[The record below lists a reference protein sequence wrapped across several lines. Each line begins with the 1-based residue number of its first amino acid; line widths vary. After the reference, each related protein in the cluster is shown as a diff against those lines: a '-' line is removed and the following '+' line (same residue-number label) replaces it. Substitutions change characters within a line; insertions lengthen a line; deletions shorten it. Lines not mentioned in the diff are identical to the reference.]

1 MKVDAVVLAGGDGA
15 VIDPR
20 APFKGLLSIGGKPM
34 VSWVVDA
41 LRAAESVAEV
51 AVVVPTAEELGRWA
65 DDVDKLVVSD
75 STFLGNVLAGVG
87 SFRTDRPVLV
97 TTGDIPALTG
107 EAVDDFVARSLATGA
122 DFTYPIIR
130 KEDMLAQFPGSI
142 RTFVRLKDAEVTGGN
157 MMITNP
163 FLVER
168 NREIAQS
175 LFDTRKSAF
184 SMARIIGFG
193 FVLKLAIG
201 RLRVHELEAKLAE
214 LLGGPTAA
222 IYTSHAS
229 IGADVDKAIDVI
241 VVERVLQAPESGRN
255 HWESSRN
262 RHM

>member
-41 LRAAESVAEV
+41 LRAADSVAEI
-51 AVVVPTAEELGRWA
+51 AVVVPTAEELGAWA

-75 STFLGNVLAGVG
+75 STFLANVLAGVG
-87 SFRTDRPVLV
+87 AFRTDRPVLV
-97 TTGDIPALTG
+97 TTGDIPALTAQ
-107 EAVDDFVARSLATGA
+107 AVDDFVTRSLATGA

-130 KEDMLAQFPGSI
+130 KADMMAQFPGSI
-142 RTFVRLKDAEVTGGN
+142 RTFVKLRDAEVTGGN

-163 FLVER
+163 YLVER
-168 NREIAQS
+168 NRSIGQA

-184 SMARIIGFG
+184 SMARVIGFR
-193 FVLKLAIG
+193 FVLKLAAG

-214 LLGGPTAA
+214 LLGGPSAA
-222 IYTSHAS
+222 IYTSYAS
-229 IGADVDKAIDVI
+229 IGADVDKAVDVV
-241 VVERVLQAPESGRN
+241 VVEQVLHAPQSGRN
-255 HWESSRN
+255 
-262 RHM
+262 